1 MTQELFD
8 KELKKL
14 SSFIKIISKYK
25 SVEELKLKKGSTT
38 AAQKSEI
45 IENVQTMA
53 QLLQNL
59 QIMAGLVLGV
69 QQVDDEEQKKVVY
82 SNTKKMLKEMK
93 EIIESN

>member
-1 MTQELFD
+1 
-8 KELKKL
+8 
-14 SSFIKIISKYK
+14 
-25 SVEELKLKKGSTT
+25 
-38 AAQKSEI
+38 
-45 IENVQTMA
+45 MA